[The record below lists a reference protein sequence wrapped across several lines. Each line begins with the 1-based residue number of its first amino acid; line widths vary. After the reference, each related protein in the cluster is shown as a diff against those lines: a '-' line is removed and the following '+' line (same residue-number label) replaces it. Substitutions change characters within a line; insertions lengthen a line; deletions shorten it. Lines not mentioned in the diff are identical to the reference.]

1 MVAGIFFIFTYP
13 KRARDLNV
21 TMKKTFPVIFT
32 LIALSILGIL
42 FIQISWLQG
51 LMILQKNQLSDKLN
65 NSGVQ
70 VSTEIGKKM
79 NSGLSFHFP
88 KKGLGLQDDYHLH
101 NFEETTI
108 SDIYT
113 FDEVNK
119 KIKIALDKYGLNDL
133 HFEFA
138 IADKKGNIEMKSKQ
152 FEDVF
157 SDEVNALQA
166 RVPIIPSDIMEPTG
180 PFETIIIVA
189 PNIRYYLLRSLLWII
204 VGVVLFI
211 IVVLAAFF
219 ITIRSLITQRK
230 LVEIKRDFINNMT
243 HELKT
248 PLATISLAV
257 DALRSSKVNSD
268 PKSVEYFSN
277 IIKEENVR
285 MNKHVETILQAAQLD
300 KKENELNKQEVD
312 IHDLILGVVDS
323 FKLQLEGKPS
333 NVQTILE
340 ANPSLIKVDE
350 EHLLHVLSNL
360 IDNAIKYSKNDIDII
375 IKTKTLG
382 NKLSISIQ
390 DKGIGMDAD
399 ARKHIFEKFY
409 RAHSGNVHDVKGY
422 GLGMSYVK
430 WVIDSHKGVITV
442 HSEVGIGTAIEIILP
457 I

>member
-1 MVAGIFFIFTYP
+1 
-13 KRARDLNV
+13 
-21 TMKKTFPVIFT
+21 MKKTFPVIFV

-51 LMILQKNQLSDKLN
+51 LMFLQKNQLSDKLN
-65 NSGVQ
+65 QSGVM
-70 VSTEIGKKM
+70 VSNDIAKKM
-79 NSGLSFHFP
+79 NTGLSFRLP
-88 KKGLGLQDDYHLH
+88 KKGLGLNDDYHLH
-101 NFEETTI
+101 NFEETNI
-108 SDIYT
+108 SDIYNY
-113 FDEVNK
+113 EEMQK
-119 KIKIALDKYGLNDL
+119 KIKLALDKYGLSEL

-138 IADKKGNIEMKSKQ
+138 IADKKGNIEMKSKK

-157 SDEVNALQA
+157 SDEINTLQA
-166 RVPIIPSDIMEPTG
+166 RITVIPADIMEPTG

-189 PNIRYYLLRSLLWII
+189 PNIRYYLLRSLLWVI

-219 ITIRSLITQRK
+219 ITIRSLMTQRK

-257 DALRSSKVNSD
+257 DALKSTKVNTD
-268 PKSVEYFSN
+268 PKSVDYFST

-300 KKENELNKQEVD
+300 KKENELNKQAVEL
-312 IHDLILGVVDS
+312 HDLILGVVDS

-333 NVQTILE
+333 NVETILE
-340 ANPSLIKVDE
+340 ASPSTIMVDE
-350 EHLLHVLSNL
+350 EHVLHVLSNL
-360 IDNAIKYSKNDIDII
+360 IDNAIKYSKNEINITLQ
-375 IKTKTLG
+375 TKTLH
-382 NKLSISIQ
+382 NRTSISII

-430 WVIDSHKGVITV
+430 WVIDSHKGQITV
-442 HSEVGIGTAIEIILP
+442 NSEIGVGTAIEIILP
-457 I
+457 N

>member
-1 MVAGIFFIFTYP
+1 
-13 KRARDLNV
+13 
-21 TMKKTFPVIFT
+21 MKKTFPVIFV

-51 LMILQKNQLSDKLN
+51 LMFLQKNQLSDKLN
-65 NSGVQ
+65 QSGVL
-70 VSTEIGKKM
+70 VSNDVSKKV
-79 NSGLSFHFP
+79 NSGLSFRLP
-88 KKGLGLQDDYHLH
+88 KKGLGLNDDYHLH

-108 SDIYT
+108 SDIYNY
-113 FDEVNK
+113 EEMQK
-119 KIKIALDKYGLNDL
+119 KIKLALDKYGLNDL
-133 HFEFA
+133 AFEFA
-138 IADKKGNIEMKSKQ
+138 IADKKGNIEMKSKK

-157 SDEVNALQA
+157 SDEINTLQA
-166 RVPIIPSDIMEPTG
+166 RITVIPSDIMEPTG

-189 PNIRYYLLRSLLWII
+189 PNIRYYLLRSLLWVI
-204 VGVVLFI
+204 VGVVVFI

-219 ITIRSLITQRK
+219 ITIRSLMTQRK

-257 DALRSSKVNSD
+257 DALKSTKVNTD
-268 PKSVEYFSN
+268 PKSVDYFSN

-312 IHDLILGVVDS
+312 LHDLILGVVDS

-340 ANPSLIKVDE
+340 ANPSNIKVDE

-360 IDNAIKYSKNDIDII
+360 IDNAIKYSKNEIDITI
-375 IKTKTLG
+375 QTKTLN
-382 NKLSISIQ
+382 NKTCIRII
-390 DKGIGMDAD
+390 DKGIGMDANS
-399 ARKHIFEKFY
+399 RKHIFEKFY

-430 WVIDSHKGVITV
+430 WVIDSHKGQITV
-442 HSEVGIGTAIEIILP
+442 HSEIGLGTAIEIILP
-457 I
+457 N

>member
-1 MVAGIFFIFTYP
+1 
-13 KRARDLNV
+13 
-21 TMKKTFPVIFT
+21 MKKTFPIIFV

-51 LMILQKNQLSDKLN
+51 LMFLQKNQLSDKLN
-65 NSGVQ
+65 QSGLM
-70 VSTEIGKKM
+70 VSAEIGKKM
-79 NSGLSFHFP
+79 NSGLSFHLP
-88 KKGLGLQDDYHLH
+88 KKGLGLNDDYHLH
-101 NFEETTI
+101 NFDETTI
-108 SDIYT
+108 SDIYNYQ
-113 FDEVNK
+113 EMHK
-119 KIKIALDKYGLNDL
+119 KLEFALDKYGLSDL

-138 IADKKGNIEMKSKQ
+138 IADKKGNIEMKSKK

-157 SDEVNALQA
+157 SDEVNTLQS
-166 RVPIIPSDIMEPTG
+166 RIPVVPADIMEPTG

-189 PNIRYYLLRSLLWII
+189 PNIRYYLLRSLLWVI

-219 ITIRSLITQRK
+219 ITIRSLMTQRK

-257 DALRSSKVNSD
+257 DALKSTKVNTD
-268 PKSVEYFSN
+268 PTSVAYFSN

-312 IHDLILGVVDS
+312 VHDLILGVVDS
-323 FKLQLEGKPS
+323 FKLQLEAKPS
-333 NVQTILE
+333 QVQTILE
-340 ANPSLIKVDE
+340 ASPSIIKVDE

-360 IDNAIKYSKNDIDII
+360 IDNAIKYSKSEINII
-375 IKTKTLG
+375 IQTKSLNNKTF
-382 NKLSISIQ
+382 ISIQ
-390 DKGIGMDAD
+390 DKGIGMDAN

-430 WVIDSHKGVITV
+430 WVIDSHKGQITV
-442 HSEVGIGTAIEIILP
+442 NSETGMGTSIEMILP
-457 I
+457 N

>member
-1 MVAGIFFIFTYP
+1 
-13 KRARDLNV
+13 
-21 TMKKTFPVIFT
+21 MKKTFPVIFI

-51 LMILQKNQLSDKLN
+51 LMFLQKNQLSDKLN
-65 NSGVQ
+65 QSGVL
-70 VSTEIGKKM
+70 VSNDVSKKM
-79 NSGLSFHFP
+79 NSGLSFRLP
-88 KKGLGLQDDYHLH
+88 KKGLGLNDDYHLH

-108 SDIYT
+108 SDIYNY
-113 FDEVNK
+113 EEMQK
-119 KIKIALDKYGLNDL
+119 KIKLALEKYGLNDL
-133 HFEFA
+133 AFEFA
-138 IADKKGNIEMKSKQ
+138 IADKKGNIEMKSKK

-157 SDEVNALQA
+157 SDEINTLQA
-166 RVPIIPSDIMEPTG
+166 RITVMPSDIMEPTG

-189 PNIRYYLLRSLLWII
+189 PNIRYYLLRSLLWVI
-204 VGVVLFI
+204 VGVVVFI

-219 ITIRSLITQRK
+219 ITIRSLMTQRK

-257 DALRSSKVNSD
+257 DALKSTKVNTD
-268 PKSVEYFSN
+268 PKSVDYFSN
-277 IIKEENVR
+277 IIKEENIR

-300 KKENELNKQEVD
+300 KRENELNKQEVEL
-312 IHDLILGVVDS
+312 HDLILGVVDS

-360 IDNAIKYSKNDIDII
+360 IDNAIKYSKTEIDIAI
-375 IKTKTLG
+375 QTKTLN
-382 NKLSISIQ
+382 NKTCIRII
-390 DKGIGMDAD
+390 DKGIGMDAN

-409 RAHSGNVHDVKGY
+409 RAHSGNVHNVKGY

-430 WVIDSHKGVITV
+430 WVIDSHKGQITV
-442 HSEVGIGTAIEIILP
+442 QSEVGVGTAIEIILP
-457 I
+457 N

>member
-1 MVAGIFFIFTYP
+1 
-13 KRARDLNV
+13 
-21 TMKKTFPVIFT
+21 MKKTFPVIFV

-51 LMILQKNQLSDKLN
+51 LMFLQKNQLSDKLN
-65 NSGVQ
+65 QSGVL
-70 VSTEIGKKM
+70 VSNDVSKKM
-79 NSGLSFHFP
+79 NSGLSFRLP
-88 KKGLGLQDDYHLH
+88 KKGLGLNDDYHLH

-108 SDIYT
+108 SDIYNY
-113 FDEVNK
+113 EEMQK
-119 KIKIALDKYGLNDL
+119 KIKLALDKYGLSDL
-133 HFEFA
+133 NFEFA
-138 IADKKGNIEMKSKQ
+138 IADKKGNIEMKSKK

-157 SDEVNALQA
+157 SDEINTLQA
-166 RVPIIPSDIMEPTG
+166 RITVIPSDIMEPTG

-189 PNIRYYLLRSLLWII
+189 PNIRYYLLRSLLWVII
-204 VGVVLFI
+204 GVVVFI

-219 ITIRSLITQRK
+219 ITIRSLMTQRK

-257 DALRSSKVNSD
+257 DALKSTKVNTD
-268 PKSVEYFSN
+268 PKSVDYFSN

-300 KKENELNKQEVD
+300 KRENELNKQEVEL
-312 IHDLILGVVDS
+312 HDLILGVVDS

-340 ANPSLIKVDE
+340 ANPSTIKVDE

-360 IDNAIKYSKNDIDII
+360 IDNSIKYSKSEIDITI
-375 IKTKTLG
+375 QTKTLN
-382 NKLSISIQ
+382 NKTCIRII
-390 DKGIGMDAD
+390 DKGIGMDAN

-430 WVIDSHKGVITV
+430 WVIDSHKGQITV
-442 HSEVGIGTAIEIILP
+442 HSEIGVGTAIEIILP
-457 I
+457 N